1 MKCIYCQGDCIKKGK
16 VKNVQRY
23 QCKACGKTQQKKYKK
38 KPIPQ
43 EKYKWA
49 HKLNNEGNGISNIAR
64 LLEISKSSVQRVII
78 RIASALQMP
87 VYEETGQCYQ
97 VDELRTYCGN
107 KGNEC
112 WVIYG
117 INPKTGKVIAFP

>member
-1 MKCIYCQGDCIKKGK
+1 MRCPYCENPSIKKGERRK
-16 VKNVQRY
+16 IQRY
-23 QCKACGKTQQKKYKK
+23 QCKVCKSNFQEEYTKQR
-38 KPIPQ
+38 INM
-43 EKYKWA
+43 EKYHDVKR
-49 HKLNNEGNGISNIAR
+49 LNNEGSGISNIAR

-97 VDELRTYCGN
+97 VDELRTCCGN